1 MCLFVARRY
10 PPAHIATILRTA
22 QLVPDANGNEGSTLH
37 ISYQLKDGAGRTQVD
52 TAGLVVRPLLSYET
66 DSPPPAD
73 VAAANNALPDCD
85 VSSIAAASG
94 VGECSIVVDRKF
106 FPAAGVLS
114 AKIRLRV
121 LVG

>member
-1 MCLFVARRY
+1 MVLVARRY
-10 PPAHIATILRTA
+10 PPAHIATILRSA

-37 ISYQLKDGAGRTQVD
+37 LSYQLKDGAGRTQVD
-52 TAGLVVRPLLSYET
+52 TAGLVVRPLLSYEAGAT
-66 DSPPPAD
+66 PPAD

-94 VGECSIVVDRKF
+94 VGECSIVVDRKY
-106 FPAAGVLS
+106 FPATGVLA